1 MSARLRSS
9 EFSRSLISVI
19 LGFVLTLFAFSYS
32 DPLYAQMGIGY
43 YDCEDCAGGINKI
56 GAALIFLLLLFFFRG
71 AFVYW
76 VAVLIFWIS
85 LGLVLPFLA
94 IEQLSSGPSAW
105 NLLVFPVWWYCLYLI
120 SRAWEGLNN
129 KK

>member
-1 MSARLRSS
+1 
-9 EFSRSLISVI
+9 
-19 LGFVLTLFAFSYS
+19 
-32 DPLYAQMGIGY
+32 MGIGY

-105 NLLVFPVWWYCLYLI
+105 NLLVFPVLLIGVYWSYRCLYLLRLREVSKI
-120 SRAWEGLNN
+120 VL
-129 KK
+129 